1 MMGIAVGAAALMGVL
16 VPAFAASTKGRF
28 GEAGYASQAVPAPK
42 NEDVLSALLA
52 EVKGLRAAME
62 QMASAGPRVQLFV
75 SRLQLQEGR
84 MSAMIRRLDSIR
96 EKVSEEQS
104 VLARVQDDLK
114 GMEASLA
121 AGPIDANLRA
131 ELPHIITQRKRE
143 AATRQTAVARLT
155 AEEAQL
161 AQELA
166 VEQGR
171 WTDINQRLDELERA
185 LTKR

>member
-1 MMGIAVGAAALMGVL
+1 MAAGAAVLMGVL

-28 GEAGYASQAVPAPK
+28 GEAGYAGQAAPAPK
-42 NEDVLSALLA
+42 NEDVLPALLA

-84 MSAMIRRLDSIR
+84 MTAMIRRLDSVR
-96 EKVSEEQS
+96 EKLAEEQS
-104 VLARVQDDLK
+104 VLTRVQDDLK
-114 GMEASLA
+114 QFETTLA
-121 AGPIDANLRA
+121 AGPVDPNLQK
-131 ELPHIITQRKRE
+131 ELPHIIAQRRRE
-143 AATRQTAVARLT
+143 AAARRPAVARLS

-161 AQELA
+161 AQDLA
-166 VEQGR
+166 LEQGR
-171 WTDINQRLDELERA
+171 WNDINQRLDELERA